1 MTLAAIDTPA
11 LVVDRAVLRA
21 NVAAMAALAR
31 ERGVALRPHA
41 KTHKMPQVARMQLDA
56 GAVGLTVAKLGE
68 AEVFADAG
76 VEDLLIAYPLVGAL
90 KLGRL
95 VALARRVPRVAV
107 AVDAIPTA
115 EAISRAL
122 VAAAEG
128 DGLAVGVRIE
138 VDTGMRR
145 LGVAP
150 ASEQLVALARAVEAL
165 PGLRLEGVMTH
176 EGQAYQAASEAELA
190 RAAGEACDAMV
201 ASAAAIRAAGI
212 DCPVVSLGSTATAR
226 FAAGHPGVT
235 EIRPGTYVFNDRS
248 QVAHGSATAAD
259 LAATV
264 LATVV
269 SRPSAE
275 VACVDAGAK
284 ALTSD
289 RMIVRDAVPDYGV
302 VAPGEAA
309 WAAVGVTARAAGWPV
324 ARASEEHGLLAVPP
338 GGEVAVGERLALVP
352 NHICP
357 AVNLFDAATVVE
369 QGRVVDR
376 WPVAARGRM
385 T

>member
-1 MTLAAIDTPA
+1 VTLDAVDTPA
-11 LVVDRAVLRA
+11 LVLDLDVVRA
-21 NVAAMAALAR
+21 NVAAMAALAD

-41 KTHKMPQVARMQLDA
+41 KTHKLPQVARMQLDA

-76 VEDLLIAYPLVGAL
+76 VDDLLIAYPLVGEL
-90 KLGRL
+90 KLARL
-95 VALARRVPRVAV
+95 VALARRVPRLAV
-107 AVDAIPTA
+107 ALDAIP
-115 EAISRAL
+115 
-122 VAAAEG
+122 VAEG
-128 DGLAVGVRIE
+128 ISAALSAAGAGLEVGVRIE
-138 VDTGMRR
+138 VDSGMRR

-150 ASEQLVALARAVEAL
+150 RSGELVALARAVDAL

-176 EGQAYQAASEAELA
+176 EGHAYQSSDEASLAQAAADACEL
-190 RAAGEACDAMV
+190 MV
-201 ASAAAIRAAGI
+201 ASAETVRAAGI
-212 DCPVVSLGSTATAR
+212 ACPVVSMGSTATAR

-248 QVAHGSATAAD
+248 QVAHGSARERD
-259 LAATV
+259 LAAV
-264 LATVV
+264 VVATVV
-269 SRPSAE
+269 SRPSAD

-289 RMIVRDAVPDYGV
+289 RMIVRDAAPDYGA
-302 VAPGEAA
+302 VAPAG
-309 WAAVGVTARAAGWPV
+309 WAVGATARAAGWPV
-324 ARASEEHGLLAVPP
+324 ARASEEHGLVAVPD

-357 AVNLFDAATVVE
+357 AVNLFDAVTVVE
-369 QGRVVDR
+369 RGRVVDR

>member
-1 MTLAAIDTPA
+1 MTLTAIDTPA
-11 LVVDRAVLRA
+11 LVIDRAVVRA

-56 GAVGLTVAKLGE
+56 GAAGLTVAKLGE

-95 VALARRVPRVAV
+95 VALARRVPRLAV

-122 VAAAEG
+122 AAAGDG
-128 DGLAVGVRIE
+128 DGLSVGVRIE
-138 VDTGMRR
+138 VDTGMHR

-150 ASEQLVALARAVEAL
+150 SSPELVELARAVETL
-165 PGLRLEGVMTH
+165 PALRLEGVMTH
-176 EGQAYQAASEAELA
+176 EGQAYQAATEAELA

-212 DCPVVSLGSTATAR
+212 DCPVVSMGSTATAR

-248 QVAHGSATAAD
+248 QVAHGSATPAD

-275 VACVDAGAK
+275 IACVDAGAK

-289 RMIVRDAVPDYGV
+289 RMIVREAAPDYGA
-302 VAPGEAA
+302 VAAA
-309 WAAVGVTARAAGWPV
+309 GWAVGATARAAGWPV
-324 ARASEEHGLLAVPP
+324 ARASEEHGLVAVPP
-338 GGEVAVGERLALVP
+338 GGEVAVGERLAIVP

-369 QGRVVDR
+369 EGRVVDR

>member
-1 MTLAAIDTPA
+1 MTLGALDTPA
-11 LVVDRAVLRA
+11 LVVDLDVVRA
-21 NVAAMAALAR
+21 NVAAMADLAR

-41 KTHKMPQVARMQLDA
+41 KTHKLPQVARLQLDA

-76 VEDLLIAYPLVGAL
+76 VEDLLIAYPLVGEP

-95 VALARRVPRVAV
+95 VALARRVPRLAV
-107 AVDAIPTA
+107 AVDSA
-115 EAISRAL
+115 EVAEGISRAL
-122 VAAAEG
+122 EAVG
-128 DGLAVGVRIE
+128 GGLSVGVRIE

-145 LGVAP
+145 LGLAP
-150 ASEQLVALARAVEAL
+150 ASEQLVALARTVAAL
-165 PGLRLEGVMTH
+165 PALRLEGVMTH
-176 EGQAYQAASEAELA
+176 EGQAYQSDGEAELA
-190 RAAGEACDAMV
+190 RAAAEACDLMV
-201 ASAAAIRAAGI
+201 ASAEAIRAAGI
-212 DCPVVSLGSTATAR
+212 DCPVVSMGSTATAR

-248 QVAHGSATAAD
+248 QLAHGSARDGD
-259 LAATV
+259 LAAAV
-264 LATVV
+264 VATVV
-269 SRPSAE
+269 SRPSPE

-289 RMIVRDAVPDYGV
+289 RMIVRDAAADYGA
-302 VAPGEAA
+302 VAPGAA
-309 WAAVGVTARAAGWPV
+309 GWAAVGATARAAGWPV
-324 ARASEEHGLLAVPP
+324 ARASEEHGLIAVPP
-338 GGEVAVGERLALVP
+338 GGELAVGERLALVP

-357 AVNLFDAATVVE
+357 AVNLFDAVTVVAG
-369 QGRVVDR
+369 GRVVDR

>member
-1 MTLAAIDTPA
+1 MTLDAVDTPA
-11 LVVDRAVLRA
+11 LVIDRAVVRA
-21 NVAAMAALAR
+21 NVAAMAAVAR
-31 ERGVALRPHA
+31 AGGVALRPHA
-41 KTHKMPQVARMQLDA
+41 KTHKLPQVARMQLDA

-76 VEDLLIAYPLVGAL
+76 VEDLLIAYPLVGSL
-90 KLGRL
+90 KLERL
-95 VALARRVPRVAV
+95 LALARRVPRVAV
-107 AVDAIPTA
+107 AVDAVAVA
-115 EAISRAL
+115 EGISRAL
-122 VAAAEG
+122 TASGEQ
-128 DGLAVGVRIE
+128 LHVGVRIE
-138 VDTGMRR
+138 VDSGMHR

-150 ASEQLVALARAVEAL
+150 ASPELVELAHAVDAL

-176 EGQAYQAASEAELA
+176 EGQAYQSADEASLAA
-190 RAAGEACDAMV
+190 AAAQACDLLV
-201 ASAAAIRAAGI
+201 ASAEAIRAAGF
-212 DCPVVSLGSTATAR
+212 DCPVVSMGSTATAR

-248 QVAHGSATAAD
+248 QVAHGSAAEGD
-259 LAATV
+259 LAAAV

-269 SRPSAE
+269 SRPSEE

-289 RMIVRDAVPDYGV
+289 RMIVRDAAADYGA
-302 VAPGEAA
+302 VAPAGAV
-309 WAAVGVTARAAGWPV
+309 WATVGATSRAAGWPV
-324 ARASEEHGLLAVPP
+324 ARASEEHGLIAVPP
-338 GGEVAVGERLALVP
+338 GGAVAVGERLALVP

-357 AVNLFDAATVVE
+357 AVNLFDAVTVVE

>member
-1 MTLAAIDTPA
+1 MTLDAVDTPA
-11 LVVDRAVLRA
+11 LAIDLGVVRA

-41 KTHKMPQVARMQLDA
+41 KTHKLPQVARMQLDA

-68 AEVFADAG
+68 AEVLADAG
-76 VEDLLIAYPLVGAL
+76 VDDLLIAYPLVGEL
-90 KLGRL
+90 KLARL
-95 VALARRVPRVAV
+95 VALARRVPRLAV
-107 AVDAIPTA
+107 AVDAVAVA
-115 EAISRAL
+115 EGISGAL
-122 VAAAEG
+122 AAAA
-128 DGLAVGVRIE
+128 DGLEVGVRIE
-138 VDTGMRR
+138 VDSGMHR

-150 ASEQLVALARAVEAL
+150 SSDELVELARAVDAL

-176 EGQAYQAASEAELA
+176 EGHAYQSDSEQELA
-190 RAAGEACDAMV
+190 RAAAAACDVMV
-201 ASAAAIRAAGI
+201 ASAEAIRAAGI
-212 DCPVVSLGSTATAR
+212 DCPVVSMGSTATAR

-248 QVAHGSATAAD
+248 QVAHGSAAEGD
-259 LAATV
+259 LAAAV
-264 LATVV
+264 IATVV

-289 RMIVRDAVPDYGV
+289 RMIVRDAAADHGT
-302 VAPGEAA
+302 VAPGGAA
-309 WAAVGVTARAAGWPV
+309 WTAVGATARAAGWPV
-324 ARASEEHGLLAVPP
+324 ARASEEHGLIAVPA
-338 GGEVAVGERLALVP
+338 GGELAVGERLALVP

-357 AVNLFDAATVVE
+357 AVNLFDAVTVIE
-369 QGRVVDR
+369 RGRVIDR